1 MSRIAQVQD
10 IAVDS
15 EPLCV
20 ELLRPA
26 KQIPNTRLCRAMMN
40 LSFVFGPESL
50 VPMVVV
56 MGSAYYPLL
65 AGKPSDCEARR

>member
-40 LSFVFGPESL
+40 LSFVFDPENL
-50 VPMVVV
+50 VPMFVVV
-56 MGSAYYPLL
+56 SSAHYPLF
-65 AGKPSDCEARR
+65 SR